1 MKYREQILEEFQ
13 KVPENTLIMTG
24 KLYRDKFAEKMGEAA
39 FSQAICR
46 LCKSNEIERIS
57 KGIYCRPKKTRFG
70 VVLPSDKEIVD
81 WFTNQGNG
89 IIVGY
94 DLYNSLGITTQ
105 VSKRV
110 TAYSALADEQLKQIR
125 NVTVHRHKLKYTNE
139 VKTIICMMELLQH
152 YDEIQDLN
160 YSAFLK
166 NMESLSKR
174 YSEKAFALVRKE
186 IAYPKR
192 TIAFLKKVLDFYHV
206 SNSLSRYL
214 SSLSDYRVPEMEEL
228 YETAQQSG

>member
-24 KLYRDKFAEKMGEAA
+24 KLYRDKFAGKMGEAA

-125 NVTVHRHKLKYTNE
+125 NVTVHRHNLKYTSE
-139 VKTIICMMELLQH
+139 IKTIICMMELLQH
-152 YDEIQDLN
+152 YEEIQDLN
-160 YSAFLK
+160 YAAFLG
-166 NMESLSKR
+166 NMESLSKK
-174 YSEKAFALVRKE
+174 YSEKAFETVRKE
-186 IAYPKR
+186 ITYPKR
-192 TIAFLKKVLDFYHV
+192 TVAFLKQILDYYHV
-206 SNSLSRYL
+206 SNKLDRYL
-214 SSLSDYRVPEMEEL
+214 SSLSDYRVPKIEDL

>member
-1 MKYREQILEEFQ
+1 MKYREQILEEFS

-110 TAYSALADEQLKQIR
+110 TAYSIHTTGEGERAAFTYSIIDEDG
-125 NVTVHRHKLKYTNE
+125 NVIDQNKRMDLVLVDPDILDAAR
-139 VKTIICMMELLQH
+139 
-152 YDEIQDLN
+152 EIKDYL
-160 YSAFLK
+160 
-166 NMESLSKR
+166 LSK
-174 YSEKAFALVRKE
+174 
-186 IAYPKR
+186 I
-192 TIAFLKKVLDFYHV
+192 
-206 SNSLSRYL
+206 
-214 SSLSDYRVPEMEEL
+214 PEDR
-228 YETAQQSG
+228 